1 MHRFIRDCPQLLPQL
16 LDEAGHPGFPEVI
29 ASKELIPGE
38 TTTVEPLER
47 DADTAL
53 ILTAGDGREFV
64 LVGEAQTGGSKETIE
79 KKRRNWPYYVGF
91 LHEKYKLPVLLVVV
105 CQQKATAKWAAKPIE
120 TGLDFF
126 RTQTTRPLVL
136 GPHNIPMPRVP
147 IADDDLP
154 VAAFGVI
161 THGKDKEVGDILEPV
176 ARVLKN
182 ADPTTRTMLATN
194 IWHALTPETTARTW
208 MDLMKVMKLDE
219 ELLAELH
226 RGSLGDVVSELEAK
240 AEAKG
245 EAKVI
250 VRVLDKRGIELTE
263 AQRER
268 ILGCVDLELLGRW
281 LDASLDV
288 TSADEIFG

>member
-1 MHRFIRDCPQLLPQL
+1 
-16 LDEAGHPGFPEVI
+16 
-29 ASKELIPGE
+29 
-38 TTTVEPLER
+38 
-47 DADTAL
+47 
-53 ILTAGDGREFV
+53 
-64 LVGEAQTGGSKETIE
+64 
-79 KKRRNWPYYVGF
+79 
-91 LHEKYKLPVLLVVV
+91 
-105 CQQKATAKWAAKPIE
+105 
-120 TGLDFF
+120 
-126 RTQTTRPLVL
+126 
-136 GPHNIPMPRVP
+136 
-147 IADDDLP
+147 
-154 VAAFGVI
+154 
-161 THGKDKEVGDILEPV
+161 
-176 ARVLKN
+176 
-182 ADPTTRTMLATN
+182 MLATN

-245 EAKVI
+245 LAMGEAKVI